1 MNSVSRRRLLTRL
14 LTPLP
19 AAALAGAA
27 RLGLA
32 APVPRRELV
41 FWTMQLAPFHND
53 YVHGLIAR
61 FEASQPGVRVK
72 WVDVP
77 WAEAERKVLA
87 SLAAGT
93 APDVVNLNPQF
104 SSRLAELGALADP
117 RRYLS
122 GAEQAAY
129 LPSAWAA
136 NQLAGM
142 PFALPWYLST
152 TVTLYR
158 RDLLERA
165 GTAPPASFEALRQA
179 AQALRERAGTYAWFP
194 AMDGSAPLENLVSMA
209 GPLLTS
215 DGCRPGFDSP
225 AGVAA
230 FEFHRELYQRQWIP
244 RSVLTE
250 GHRAAVAQFLSG
262 QVAMVATGMQF
273 IAHLRRNNPG
283 LYAQVGVAPQ
293 VSSPRA
299 PPNIAAMNLA
309 VPTASAQPALAFAFA
324 QFVTNADNQ
333 LALVRRVPLLPST
346 RASYDDALF
355 QQASGDALLDQ
366 ARTISVRQVFEGAV
380 LVPPL
385 RHYNKLRS
393 SFVRQLQSAMVGRSS
408 AQGAVQEVCRLW
420 APLLGC
426 RA

>member
-1 MNSVSRRRLLTRL
+1 MNETTCFHLSIPAVDLERTLCWYTRVLGCVAGRRS
-14 LTPLP
+14 
-19 AAALAGAA
+19 AQALILD
-27 RLGLA
+27 LGGHQLVA
-32 APVPRRELV
+32 QHQPYGPVDRQGGIYPRHFGLV
-41 FWTMQLAPFHND
+41 F
-53 YVHGLIAR
+53 G
-61 FEASQPGVRVK
+61 
-72 WVDVP
+72 
-77 WAEAERKVLA
+77 
-87 SLAAGT
+87 SLT
-93 APDVVNLNPQF
+93 Q
-104 SSRLAELGALADP
+104 
-117 RRYLS
+117 
-122 GAEQAAY
+122 
-129 LPSAWAA
+129 W
-136 NQLAGM
+136 
-142 PFALPWYLST
+142 
-152 TVTLYR
+152 
-158 RDLLERA
+158 
-165 GTAPPASFEALRQA
+165 
-179 AQALRERAGTYAWFP
+179 QALRERTDTSAWFP

-209 GPLLTS
+209 GPLLTP

-230 FEFHRELYQRQWIP
+230 FEFHRELYQRQWIL
-244 RSVLTE
+244 RRVLTE
-250 GHRAAVAQFLSG
+250 GHRSAVAQFLSG

-273 IAHLRRNNPG
+273 IGHLRRNNPG

-293 VSSPRA
+293 VASARA

-355 QQASGDALLDQ
+355 QQPSGDALLDQ
-366 ARTISVRQVFEGAV
+366 ARAISVRQVFEGAV

-408 AQGAVQEVCRLW
+408 AQAAVQEVCRLW
-420 APLLGC
+420 TPLLGC

>member
-1 MNSVSRRRLLTRL
+1 MNASPRRRLLTRL
-14 LTPLP
+14 LIRLP
-19 AAALAGAA
+19 TAALAGATC
-27 RLGLA
+27 LGA
-32 APVPRRELV
+32 AGPAPRRELA

-53 YVHGLIAR
+53 YVQGLIAR
-61 FEASQPGVRVK
+61 FEAARPGVRVK
-72 WVDVP
+72 WTDVP

-117 RRYLS
+117 RQFLS
-122 GAEQAAY
+122 AAEQAAY

-136 NQLAGM
+136 NQLGGR

-152 TVTLYR
+152 TVTLHR
-158 RDLLERA
+158 RDLLGRA
-165 GTAPPASFEALRQA
+165 GTAPPASFDELRRA
-179 AQALRERAGTYAWFP
+179 AQALRERTDSYAWFP

-209 GPLLTS
+209 GPLLTP

-273 IAHLRRNNPG
+273 ITHLRRNSAG
-283 LYAQVGVAPQ
+283 LADQVGVTPQ
-293 VSSPRA
+293 ITSSRA

-309 VPTASAQPALAFAFA
+309 VPSASAQPALAFDFA
-324 QFVTNADNQ
+324 QFVTSADNQ

-355 QQASGDALLDQ
+355 RQPSGDALLDQ
-366 ARTISVRQVFEGAV
+366 ARAISVRQVFEGAV

-385 RHYNKLRS
+385 RRYNKLRS

-408 AQGAVQEVCRLW
+408 AAQAVQEVCRLW